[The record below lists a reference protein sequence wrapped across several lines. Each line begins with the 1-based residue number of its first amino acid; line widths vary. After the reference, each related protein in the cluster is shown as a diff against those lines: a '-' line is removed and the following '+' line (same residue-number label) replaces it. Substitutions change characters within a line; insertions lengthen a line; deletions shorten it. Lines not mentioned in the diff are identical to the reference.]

1 MNSREHQ
8 KKKKKID
15 IAGLIAPSFDE
26 VFFDS
31 EAHRHTFYML
41 AGGRGSAKSSFV
53 GGIRIP
59 VSLLENPDIHAVVLR
74 KVGNTI
80 KNSVLPQIVWGL
92 ERLGILNRFRIKLSP
107 PEITYKKTGQKILF
121 FGLDD
126 PEKIKSIK
134 LPFGYVGLVWLE
146 ELSQFS
152 GMEEIRNVLQS
163 LLRGG
168 PSYQVFGTYNPPR
181 SRNNWVNEEILV
193 DDPDRM
199 VHHSTYLSVPEEWL
213 GPQFIAEAEKLKSRN
228 EMAYR
233 HEYLGE
239 VTGTG
244 GSVFENVSDM
254 AMSDDMVKSFD
265 HLYHGLDFGFSMD
278 PLAFV
283 SLHYDAKHEDIYIFD
298 EIYQQKLTNSLASEM
313 IQKRAGSDRIIADSA
328 EPKSIQEMRNLG
340 LHVAGCKKGRDS
352 VEHGIKWLQDRAH
365 IYIDKRRAPNT
376 YREFVTYEYEKNRQG
391 QFISAY
397 PDADNHS
404 IDAVRYAMDDVMR
417 RPMMRTLN
425 RKDLGL

>member
-59 VSLLENPDIHAVVLR
+59 LSMMEDPDIHVVVLR

-92 ERLGILNRFRIKLSP
+92 EQMGILDRFRIKMSP
-107 PEITYKKTGQKILF
+107 PEITYKPTGQKILF

-126 PEKIKSIK
+126 PAKVKSIK
-134 LPFGYVGLVWLE
+134 LPFGYVGIVWFE
-146 ELSQFS
+146 ELDQFS

-168 PSYQVFGTYNPPR
+168 PSYQVFGTYNPPK
-181 SRNNWVNEEILV
+181 SRNSWVNEEILV
-193 DDPDRM
+193 DDPDRL
-199 VHHSTYLSVPEEWL
+199 VHHSTYLTVPREWL
-213 GPQFIAEAEKLKSRN
+213 GPQFLAEAEKLKAKN

-244 GSVFENVSDM
+244 GAVFENVKELPMNDEL
-254 AMSDDMVKSFD
+254 VGNFD
-265 HLYHGLDFGFSMD
+265 RLYYGLDFGFAVD

-283 SLHYDAKHEDIYIFD
+283 SMYYDAKHEDLYVFD
-298 EIYQQKLTNSLASEM
+298 EIYQQKLTNSQAAKM
-313 IQKRAGSDRIIADSA
+313 IRKKADTREIIADSA
-328 EPKSIQEMRNLG
+328 EPKSIKEMRDCG
-340 LHVAGCKKGRDS
+340 LHINGARKGPDS
-352 VEHGIKWLQDRAH
+352 VDHGVKWLQDRAH
-365 IYIDKRRAPNT
+365 IYIDKRRCPNT
-376 YREFVTYEYEKNRQG
+376 YREFISYEYERNRQG

-397 PDADNHS
+397 PDKDNHA
-404 IDAVRYAMDDVMR
+404 IDAVRYGMERMIR
-417 RPMMRTLN
+417 GSN
-425 RKDLGL
+425 FSF